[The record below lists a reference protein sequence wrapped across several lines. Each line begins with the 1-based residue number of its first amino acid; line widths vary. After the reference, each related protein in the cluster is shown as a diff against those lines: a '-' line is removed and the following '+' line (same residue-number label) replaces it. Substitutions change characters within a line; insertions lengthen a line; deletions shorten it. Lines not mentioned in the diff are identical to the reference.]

1 MHRNDCVEQAFAAII
16 RRVLCGLPGKFG
28 RIENGQLAHFSFVA
42 LVMKVFELIEQ
53 TVGGLGYELVD
64 VETSPR
70 GRLLRVFIDKPLDD
84 KGVSI
89 DDCTAVSNQLSR
101 LFAVEEVDYDR
112 LEVSSP
118 GMDRTLKKAA
128 DFERFA
134 GQEVQIKLR
143 LPVGKQR
150 NFSGVI
156 AGMRDDR
163 VILQV
168 GSGADAIEHEF
179 PLATVDKAR
188 LVPKF

>member
-1 MHRNDCVEQAFAAII
+1 M
-16 RRVLCGLPGKFG
+16 RV
-28 RIENGQLAHFSFVA
+28 I
-42 LVMKVFELIEQ
+42 ELIEQ
-53 TVGGLGYELVD
+53 TVGGMGYELVD

-70 GRLLRVFIDKPLDD
+70 GRLLRVFIDKPQDE
-84 KGVSI
+84 KGVTI
-89 DDCTAVSNQLSR
+89 DDCTAVSNQLTR
-101 LFAVEEVDYDR
+101 LFAVEDVDYDR

-118 GMDRTLKKAA
+118 GLDRALKKAA

-143 LPVGKQR
+143 LPVGNQR

-163 VILQV
+163 VVLRV
-168 GSGADAIEHEF
+168 GDGTDAIEHEF

>member
-1 MHRNDCVEQAFAAII
+1 MQAI
-16 RRVLCGLPGKFG
+16 
-28 RIENGQLAHFSFVA
+28 
-42 LVMKVFELIEQ
+42 ELIEQ
-53 TVGGLGYELVD
+53 TVGGMGYELVD

-70 GRLLRVFIDKPLDD
+70 ARLLRVFIDRPGDE
-84 KGVSI
+84 KGISI
-89 DDCTAVSNQLSR
+89 EDCTAVSNQLTR
-101 LFAVEEVDYDR
+101 LFAVENVDYDR

-118 GMDRTLKKAA
+118 GLDRPLKKAA

-143 LPVGKQR
+143 LPITTQTGKQR

-163 VILQV
+163 VVLQV
-168 GSGADAIEHEF
+168 SEGANVIEHEF

-188 LVPKF
+188 LVPRF

>member
-1 MHRNDCVEQAFAAII
+1 M
-16 RRVLCGLPGKFG
+16 RV
-28 RIENGQLAHFSFVA
+28 I
-42 LVMKVFELIEQ
+42 ELIEQ
-53 TVGGLGYELVD
+53 TVGGMGYELVD

-70 GRLLRVFIDKPLDD
+70 GRLLRVFIDKPQDE
-84 KGVSI
+84 KGVTI
-89 DDCTAVSNQLSR
+89 EDCTAVSNQLSR
-101 LFAVEEVDYDR
+101 LFAVENVDYDR

-118 GMDRTLKKAA
+118 GMDRALKKAA

-143 LPVGKQR
+143 LPVGNQR

-156 AGMRDDR
+156 IGMRDDR
-163 VILQV
+163 VAIRT
-168 GSGADAIEHEF
+168 SGRGGDGAGAVEHEF